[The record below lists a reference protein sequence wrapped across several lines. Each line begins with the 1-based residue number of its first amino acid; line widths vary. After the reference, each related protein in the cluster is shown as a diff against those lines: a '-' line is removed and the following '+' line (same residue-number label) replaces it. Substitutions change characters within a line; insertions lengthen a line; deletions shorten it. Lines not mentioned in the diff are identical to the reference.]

1 MIAPQYVRPFVSGN
15 KNDFIDAQ
23 AICEA
28 AARPTMHYVTVKSAE
43 QQALSA
49 QHRLR
54 EARIA
59 DRIQTNNQIH
69 ALLLEFG
76 IALPSGVRGIAQLPM
91 LLMDDSNDLPIK
103 ARQILQ
109 RQLDHYRR
117 LKAEIEELDQEI
129 AAEARQDDVA
139 KRLMTIPGIGPITAS
154 QLSADAGNA
163 KGYGNARDFAA
174 SLGLVPRQYSTGG
187 KSKLL
192 GISKRGDKQL
202 RRLLVQCARVIMLN
216 APRWKNAMAIWTVAL
231 MQRRHSNIVACA
243 LANKL
248 ARVVWALLAKG
259 GEYRPDPAAMMEMQ
273 TAE

>member
-1 MIAPQYVRPFVSGN
+1 M
-15 KNDFIDAQ
+15 
-23 AICEA
+23 
-28 AARPTMHYVTVKSAE
+28 SA
-43 QQALSA
+43 L
-49 QHRLR
+49 HRLR

-59 DRIQTNNQIH
+59 ERVLINNQIH

-76 IALPSGVRGIAQLPM
+76 IALPVGVRGIAQLPV
-91 LLMDDSNDLPIK
+91 LLMDESNGLPVK

-109 RQLDHYRR
+109 RQLDHYRL
-117 LKAEIEELDQEI
+117 LKAEIEELDREI

-139 KRLMTIPGIGPITAS
+139 QRLMTIPGIGPITAS

-187 KSKLL
+187 KFRLL
-192 GISKRGDKQL
+192 GISKRGDKSL
-202 RRLLVQCARVIMLN
+202 RRLLVQCARVIMQN
-216 APRWKNAMAIWTVAL
+216 APRWKSAIAEWTVVL

-248 ARVVWALLAKG
+248 ARVVWAILAKG
-259 GEYRPDPAAMMEMQ
+259 GEYRPQPRTSIEI
-273 TAE
+273 